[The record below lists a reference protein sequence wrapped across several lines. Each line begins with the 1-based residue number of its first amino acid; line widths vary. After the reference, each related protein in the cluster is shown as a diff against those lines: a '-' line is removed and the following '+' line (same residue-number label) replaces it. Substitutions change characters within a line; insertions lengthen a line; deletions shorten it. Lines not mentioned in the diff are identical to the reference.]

1 MPPSSTK
8 SRIVIPTILVL
19 ISMFLVPQASE
30 ACYSGLII
38 IPTADVTGPYT
49 WALDLQWQGS
59 SRAFNTDQLVI
70 NTELGLGERFEVG
83 LDIDATSASVE
94 RRVLLNAKYV
104 VVKSDRHGIALAV
117 GIQNMT
123 QQFTPFPYVVATK
136 DWGVLRTHL
145 GVQHERDDNH
155 NNWFIGID
163 RTFQQKWQVMADYT
177 AGEQNFS
184 SAGLGWI
191 GDRWQVF
198 VGAQWPNAGGGPLV
212 VVHVNLM
219 GSIRHRS
226 N

>member
-1 MPPSSTK
+1 MRSTK
-8 SRIVIPTILVL
+8 CESVIRTALALV
-19 ISMFLVPQASE
+19 SVFLAAQAAE

-59 SRAFNTDQLVI
+59 SGAFKTDQLVI

-83 LDIDATSASVE
+83 LDIDATSGSVD
-94 RRVLLNAKYV
+94 RRVLFNAKYLF
-104 VVKSDRHGIALAV
+104 VKSDRHGFAVAV

-136 DWGVLRTHL
+136 DWGVFRTHL
-145 GVQHERDDNH
+145 GIQRERDDNR
-155 NNWFIGID
+155 NNWFVGVD

-177 AGEQNFS
+177 AGEQNCS
-184 SAGLGWI
+184 SAGIGWI

-198 VGAQWPNAGGGPLV
+198 LGAQWPNAGGGPLV
-212 VVHVNLM
+212 VLHMNLM
-219 GSIRHRS
+219 GHFRNR
-226 N
+226 

>member
-1 MPPSSTK
+1 MRGTIY
-8 SRIVIPTILVL
+8 RIVAYVVLGLVGAL
-19 ISMFLVPQASE
+19 GPMQAVE

-59 SRAFNTDQLVI
+59 SRFFKTDQLVL

-83 LDIDATSASVE
+83 IDIDATSSPVE

-104 VVKSDRHGIALAV
+104 FFNSDKHRFAVAV
-117 GIQNMT
+117 GVQNMT
-123 QQFTPFPYVVATK
+123 QQFTPFPFVVATK

-145 GVQHERDDNH
+145 GIQHERDDNR
-155 NNWFIGID
+155 NNWFVGVD
-163 RTFQQKWQVMADYT
+163 RTFQQKCQVMADYT
-177 AGEQNFS
+177 AGELNFA

-198 VGAQWPNAGGGPLV
+198 LGAQWPNAGGAPLV
-212 VVHVNLM
+212 VLHVNVM
-219 GSIRHRS
+219 GSFRHRS